1 MESFGENN
9 NPEEPRKPGNN
20 GMAAAAVVVPLL
32 GAAVVITGVVIAW
45 IGSAQALEFGWVAY
59 APLANNPFST
69 SGAALV
75 GPMTQNGYLIAVAGL
90 LLLAFWAGHR
100 LGRRTQ

>member
-1 MESFGENN
+1 MESLGDQN
-9 NPEEPRKPGNN
+9 NPEEPVKAGNK
-20 GMAAAAVVVPLL
+20 GKAMAVVVPLL
-32 GAAVVITGVVIAW
+32 GTLVVVAGVVTAL
-45 IGSAQALEFGWVAY
+45 IGSTQPLEFGWVAY

-75 GPMTQNGYLIAVAGL
+75 GPMTQNGYLIAVVGL